1 MHDFYSN
8 QFREDLF
15 EFGTKLWCKN
25 ILSKDLNRMNFI
37 IFAVIV
43 LVALFGSPAYANL
56 LAPLEASPRLFGGQ
70 ESVKVTIAVAVN
82 DALSNLNVTALPVQL
97 QV

>member
-1 MHDFYSN
+1 
-8 QFREDLF
+8 
-15 EFGTKLWCKN
+15 
-25 ILSKDLNRMNFI
+25 MNST

-43 LVALFGSPAYANL
+43 LVALFGGPAYANL